1 MATIDD
7 MSFNF
12 RPVKS
17 ILPIHSGQSLCVL
30 SSILETKFSYPE
42 KITIMMSDPVSVR
55 STRVSTPRIT
65 SDSVALKACS
75 TKCASSCSALMRRT
89 TSVKKT
95 HVEGREQPAARKEE
109 PFEQPFQHR
118 KVSPPHGARRMRHR
132 ALR

>member
-1 MATIDD
+1 MDRDVPGQVAVGNVLQVHEGFQNLNRRDGDDRDD

-65 SDSVALKACS
+65 SDSVALKECS
-75 TKCASSCSALMRRT
+75 TKCANSCSALMRRT
-89 TSVKKT
+89 ASVKT
-95 HVEGREQPAARKEE
+95 RPT
-109 PFEQPFQHR
+109 
-118 KVSPPHGARRMRHR
+118 
-132 ALR
+132 